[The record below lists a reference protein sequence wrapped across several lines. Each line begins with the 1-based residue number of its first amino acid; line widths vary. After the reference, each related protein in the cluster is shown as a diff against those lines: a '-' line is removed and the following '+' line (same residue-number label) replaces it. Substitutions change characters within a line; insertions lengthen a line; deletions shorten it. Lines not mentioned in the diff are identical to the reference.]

1 MMMLIRPAAKA
12 SSTAAGGL
20 STSLNELTSTVSSFI
35 RTLQCDDLWVMLY
48 DCLDIVRDLEG
59 LDGLADAAH
68 DEDDIEG
75 DTGDLF
81 TDTRP
86 SSSSSAAAVSPGK
99 NKLVSPRRASR
110 PSVDSRSSG
119 AEAPENHL
127 IKKHEPK
134 ALSVLTMRFMPLIE
148 CYLSVCNATVLEHPL
163 VRYKK
168 QKALTAATPFTT
180 ASTAIAA
187 AAPSD
192 ITTTTTPE
200 ATTTTPEPIL
210 DHERTIVETLQH
222 RKMNVIG
229 MKFRKHI
236 TYWDMQMELL
246 DDTPTTSTTTTTSST
261 TTTTSSTTTTTSSS
275 RRLLQFVRRNH
286 LLLNIIL
293 RNSIHLL
300 EGSFAVLITV
310 PKLRHFLHFD
320 IKRAYF
326 RLKLKQIRQSASTR
340 SSTSSSSGG
349 GGGSLRLSVR
359 RANVFEDSFNQLRHK
374 TADEMRRRLTVTFQ
388 G

>member
-1 MMMLIRPAAKA
+1 MLIRPAAKA

-163 VRYKK
+163 IRYKK
-168 QKALTAATPFTT
+168 QKAATAPTT
-180 ASTAIAA
+180 TKQ
-187 AAPSD
+187 P
-192 ITTTTTPE
+192 ITTTTPPSDTTITSTTQE
-200 ATTTTPEPIL
+200 AAASTAPEPIL

-246 DDTPTTSTTTTTSST
+246 DDTPTTSTT

-340 SSTSSSSGG
+340 SSTSSSGGG

-374 TADEMRRRLTVTFQ
+374 TADEMRRRLTVNFQ

>member
-1 MMMLIRPAAKA
+1 MMMLIRPAVKA

-75 DTGDLF
+75 DAGDLF
-81 TDTRP
+81 TDTR
-86 SSSSSAAAVSPGK
+86 SSSSSTAVSSGK

-127 IKKHEPK
+127 VKKHEPK

-163 VRYKK
+163 IRYKK
-168 QKALTAATPFTT
+168 QKASTSTTT
-180 ASTAIAA
+180 ATQPSTTPATSTTGT
-187 AAPSD
+187 PSSD
-192 ITTTTTPE
+192 TAKTTTTSET
-200 ATTTTPEPIL
+200 ATTTTSTEPIL

-222 RKMNVIG
+222 RKMDVIG

-246 DDTPTTSTTTTTSST
+246 DDTPSTTTSTSSAHNTTA
-261 TTTTSSTTTTTSSS
+261 TSSS

-349 GGGSLRLSVR
+349 GSLRLSVR

-374 TADEMRRRLTVTFQ
+374 TADEMRRRLTVNFQ

>member
-12 SSTAAGGL
+12 SSSAAGGL

-35 RTLQCDDLWVMLY
+35 RTLQCDELWVMLY
-48 DCLDIVRDLEG
+48 DCLDVVRDLEG

-68 DEDDIEG
+68 DEDDNEG
-75 DTGDLF
+75 DAGDLF

-86 SSSSSAAAVSPGK
+86 SSSSLAAVSPGK
-99 NKLVSPRRASR
+99 NKHVSPRRASR
-110 PSVDSRSSG
+110 SSVDSRSSG
-119 AEAPENHL
+119 AEAPEHHL

-163 VRYKK
+163 IRYKK
-168 QKALTAATPFTT
+168 QKAATAPTT
-180 ASTAIAA
+180 TKQ
-187 AAPSD
+187 P
-192 ITTTTTPE
+192 ITTTTPPSDTTITSTTQE

-210 DHERTIVETLQH
+210 DHERTIVETIQH

-246 DDTPTTSTTTTTSST
+246 EDTPTTITTTATSST
-261 TTTTSSTTTTTSSS
+261 TTSTATSSS

-340 SSTSSSSGG
+340 SNSTSSGG

-374 TADEMRRRLTVTFQ
+374 TADEMRRRLTVNFQ

>member
-1 MMMLIRPAAKA
+1 MLIRPAAKA

-163 VRYKK
+163 IRYKK
-168 QKALTAATPFTT
+168 QKAATAPTT
-180 ASTAIAA
+180 TKQ
-187 AAPSD
+187 P
-192 ITTTTTPE
+192 ITTTTPPSDTTITSTTQE
-200 ATTTTPEPIL
+200 AAASTAPEPIL

-261 TTTTSSTTTTTSSS
+261 TTTTCSTTTTTSSS

-340 SSTSSSSGG
+340 SSTSSSGGG

-374 TADEMRRRLTVTFQ
+374 TADEMRRRLTVNFQ